1 MGDDRLVVTM
11 RYYAFACACSSSTS
25 SVALLLYSKP
35 FFSFSVNA
43 YKKTPLVYPP
53 KVTYN
58 RQKASQSASFCARQK
73 RSFQHSVSRFLSL
86 FFFAPLKRV
95 ARTYVR
101 YRTKRERERER
112 NSIPRDKKISEGTPP
127 GKDQIGDT
135 LSALLLRLERVVLRR
150 RTTRTRTRT
159 SSSE

>member
-1 MGDDRLVVTM
+1 M

-112 NSIPRDKKISEGTPP
+112 ERERNSIPRDKKISEGTPP

>member
-1 MGDDRLVVTM
+1 M

-112 NSIPRDKKISEGTPP
+112 ERGILFRAIRKYLKGHP
-127 GKDQIGDT
+127 G
-135 LSALLLRLERVVLRR
+135 ERSNWRHTQR
-150 RTTRTRTRT
+150 A
-159 SSSE
+159 SSSSRKSSSAEKDNENTDKNFIVGVA